1 LLLAQAALAHLAPPT
16 VAALLVELVI
26 FAGLVWFL
34 VLAGDSVF
42 MAEMP
47 ITDVEV
53 EVTLELA
60 ADKADKEEHRIH
72 ALAHV

>member
-1 LLLAQAALAHLAPPT
+1 LLLAQGALVAHVP
-16 VAALLVELVI
+16 AALLVELVI

-34 VLAGDSVF
+34 VLAADSGLV
-42 MAEMP
+42 A
-47 ITDVEV
+47 DVLTFHAEV
-53 EVTLELA
+53 EVTLELE